1 MPQNGNAEAAK
12 DAEGPALAV
21 VKSGEKGKAGVGTGE
36 GGSAKA
42 VLKSGEGDASAGASV
57 PSLAP

>member
-21 VKSGEKGKAGVGTGE
+21 VRS
-36 GGSAKA
+36 GGSDVAT
-42 VLKSGEGDASAGASV
+42 DASG
-57 PSLAP
+57 PSTRAAVGFSALSEGINSGPVEE